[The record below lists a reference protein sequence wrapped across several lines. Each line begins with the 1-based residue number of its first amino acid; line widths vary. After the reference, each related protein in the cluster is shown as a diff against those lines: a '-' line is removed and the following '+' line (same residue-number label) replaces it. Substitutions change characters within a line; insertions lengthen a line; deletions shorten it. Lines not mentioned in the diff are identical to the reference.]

1 MTCGLILLIKWVVP
15 EFICNL
21 TGSTSEE
28 GTGKQSQQKT
38 RVEGILVE
46 KGSVSKSQQ
55 NKRNRITP
63 GEMSTTKQDE
73 SALVPSSSS
82 VQFSPVTGPVVKT
95 T

>member
-38 RVEGILVE
+38 AYEMRYGLV
-46 KGSVSKSQQ
+46 GSEMCIRDRDIPARARTAHNGLLQ
-55 NKRNRITP
+55 KRL
-63 GEMSTTKQDE
+63 EED
-73 SALVPSSSS
+73 LC
-82 VQFSPVTGPVVKT
+82 
-95 T
+95 